1 VVVDLAIKIELI
13 IKMVVAAA
21 AVDLLDLRDQ

>member
-13 IKMVVAAA
+13 IKMVAAVAAA
-21 AVDLLDLRDQ
+21 DLLDLQDQ